1 MTPVNG
7 QSRKTPFEQR
17 SQLFCLKPHEIHRL
31 TLMEFLSSKAVMQR
45 LTENERRRAIGM
57 LQNSGIQTNVA
68 RQFNVSRS

>member
-45 LTENERRRAIGM
+45 LTEIER
-57 LQNSGIQTNVA
+57 
-68 RQFNVSRS
+68 

>member
-1 MTPVNG
+1 MTSTSAQNGQRSAHKIHKVSITDMTPVNG

-45 LTENERRRAIGM
+45 LTEIER
-57 LQNSGIQTNVA
+57 
-68 RQFNVSRS
+68 